1 MKKLIVLF
9 LFISATTFSQEIA
22 LLKYNGGGDWYAN
35 PTSLPNL
42 IKFCNQTIGTKIKTK
57 NAVVTP
63 SSPDIFSYP
72 YVHATGHGNVVFN
85 PSEIENFI
93 DKPLTPSEWYSVT
106 QEKINDF
113 ANATSDHQWIHID
126 EERAKKEMPEGK
138 TIAHG
143 YFMVSL
149 LPKLAAQNAEIKN
162 SSRTLN
168 YGSDKVRFINMVK
181 VGSQVRLN
189 RTIISCEKMKNGGFR
204 VVNKCELEIKDENK
218 PAFIAETISLVFP

>member
-1 MKKLIVLF
+1 MI
-9 LFISATTFSQEIA
+9 I
-22 LLKYNGGGDWYAN
+22 
-35 PTSLPNL
+35 
-42 IKFCNQTIGTKIKTK
+42 IK
-57 NAVVTP
+57 
-63 SSPDIFSYP
+63 S
-72 YVHATGHGNVVFN
+72 
-85 PSEIENFI
+85 PSEIKEYI
-93 DKPLTPSEWYSVT
+93 DKPLTPSNWYDVT

-126 EERAKKEMPEGK
+126 VERAKKEMPEGK

-149 LPKLAAQNAEIKN
+149 LPKLAAQNAVIKN

-204 VVNKCELEIKDENK
+204 VVNKCELEIKDEDK

>member
-1 MKKLIVLF
+1 MVI
-9 LFISATTFSQEIA
+9 IES
-22 LLKYNGGGDWYAN
+22 
-35 PTSLPNL
+35 
-42 IKFCNQTIGTKIKTK
+42 
-57 NAVVTP
+57 
-63 SSPDIFSYP
+63 
-72 YVHATGHGNVVFN
+72 

-93 DKPLTPSEWYSVT
+93 DKPLTPSEWYHVT
-106 QEKINDF
+106 QERINDF
-113 ANATSDHQWIHID
+113 ADATSDHQWIHID

-149 LPKLAAQNAEIKN
+149 LPKLASQNAQIQN

-181 VGSQVRLN
+181 AGSHVRLN
-189 RTIISCEKMKNGGFR
+189 RTIISCDKMNNGGFR
-204 VVNKCELEIKDENK
+204 VVNKCELEIKDESK

>member
-1 MKKLIVLF
+1 MVI
-9 LFISATTFSQEIA
+9 IES
-22 LLKYNGGGDWYAN
+22 
-35 PTSLPNL
+35 
-42 IKFCNQTIGTKIKTK
+42 
-57 NAVVTP
+57 
-63 SSPDIFSYP
+63 
-72 YVHATGHGNVVFN
+72 
-85 PSEIENFI
+85 PSEIKEYI
-93 DKPLTPSEWYSVT
+93 DKPLTPSNWYDVT

-126 EERAKKEMPEGK
+126 VERAKKEMPDGK

-149 LPKLAAQNAEIKN
+149 LPKLAAQNAEIRN
-162 SSRTLN
+162 TSRTLN

-189 RTIISCEKMKNGGFR
+189 RTIISCEKMNNGGFR
-204 VVNKCELEIKDENK
+204 VVNKCELEIKDEDK